1 VSVLVGFLLGL
12 AGGALGWHLIRPVFD
27 AEVFQGTNYRG
38 APIVTAAGIV
48 IPLVLVAFEAAAV
61 LAATMDLQ
69 LNDATVAPRRMV
81 LVVALGLG
89 FLGLLDDVAGA
100 GESGG
105 FRGHLRSLVRGRFTT
120 GSLKLFGGAAVAVAA
135 VFGPRSDTPGRLLA
149 DAALVA
155 LLANLA
161 NLFDRAPGRLLKVSG
176 LGFVVL
182 VVATGAPAELV
193 AVAAAVGAG
202 MALLVPDLREQ
213 LMVGD
218 VGANVLGATIGV
230 GLVVAT
236 APATRTVAL
245 VVVAA
250 ANLAS
255 ERVSFSAVID
265 RVGPLRHLD
274 RLGGRRT

>member
-69 LNDATVAPRRMV
+69 LNDATLAPRRMV

-236 APATRTVAL
+236 APATRTIAL
-245 VVVAA
+245 VVGAA
-250 ANLAS
+250 ANVAS
-255 ERVSFSAVID
+255 
-265 RVGPLRHLD
+265 
-274 RLGGRRT
+274 